1 MTSIQI
7 FFKFT
12 ETVIVMYFWQFLKTE
27 LNEMSKYVISRLQDL
42 KRRTLQCLKSGIC
55 RDRIWNPAE
64 LVFGFWNPVLQN
76 PESKTLLDSFMWGN
90 YVGHLKI

>member
-1 MTSIQI
+1 
-7 FFKFT
+7 
-12 ETVIVMYFWQFLKTE
+12 MYFWQFLKTE

-42 KRRTLQCLKSGIC
+42 KCRTLQRLKSGIC

-64 LVFGFWNPVLQN
+64 LVFGFWN
-76 PESKTLLDSFMWGN
+76 LLDSFMWGN